1 MRRTPTGSGAGGFGG
16 GAIELRPT
24 RGTTILMGTLVFLT
38 LAVVALPALRPWLML
53 APSKLPMPT
62 ALVANTFVAAPSTL
76 FNVVL
81 FMAIAG
87 FLFQERV
94 RLWWATKRV
103 ELVLA
108 GLGTLVG
115 LYLVGQALGV
125 PGLGYGIGVAL
136 LVVGWFGTAVERH
149 WGMKRTLLFCL
160 WVVLAAN
167 TVGALVYWAWP
178 SMALAAASQG
188 GAPVNGTQPLSD
200 ALLTAWCL
208 MFGRMRLAFLNI
220 EARKLVWVLVA
231 INVLNFLFVGRL
243 SGVMGLTAI
252 ATAWLLISG
261 GYRPRNVLDRFKLW
275 LIDRRLAKRRSRFQ
289 VIDGG
294 KTLHRGAA

>member
-1 MRRTPTGSGAGGFGG
+1 MRRLPTGFGAGGFGG

-24 RGTTILMGTLVFLT
+24 RGASILMGTVVFLT
-38 LAVVALPALRPWLML
+38 LAVVALPTLRPWLML
-53 APSKLPMPT
+53 MPGKLPMPT
-62 ALVANTFVAAPSTL
+62 ALVANTFVAAPSSL

-87 FLFQERV
+87 FLFQERIRV
-94 RLWWATKRV
+94 WWATKRV

-108 GLGTLVG
+108 AGGILVA
-115 LYLVGQALGV
+115 LYLLGQALGV

-136 LVVGWFGTAVERH
+136 LVLAWFGTAVERH
-149 WGMKRTLLFCL
+149 WGMKRTLLFSL

-167 TVGALVYWAWP
+167 VVGGLLYWAWP
-178 SMALAAASQG
+178 SLVSAAASK
-188 GAPVNGTQPLSD
+188 GAAPTNGTQPISD
-200 ALLTAWCL
+200 GLLTAWCL
-208 MFGRMRLAFLNI
+208 MFGHMRLAFLNI

-243 SGVMGLTAI
+243 SGLMGLTAI
-252 ATAWLLISG
+252 ATAWFLISG
-261 GYRPRNVLDRFKLW
+261 TYRPRNVVDRLRLW

-294 KTLHRGAA
+294 KTLHRAAS